1 MKIVIPDDYQD
12 MVDQLACFSL
22 IRHHDVIRYRE
33 PARDL
38 AALVE
43 RLHDAD
49 VVVSIRE
56 RVEFSRA
63 LLEQLPKLKLIALV
77 GRNSQAIDFAACT
90 ALGIPVTTGKSNS
103 PDAPA
108 ELALA
113 LIVAS
118 RRNVALE
125 AERMKRGEWPCTLSH
140 RLRGSTLGIFG
151 LGAIGQLVAEGGR
164 GLGMDIL
171 VWGQENSL
179 KQAAA
184 KGYASA
190 ANVIRKIYKPES
202 GRRTMKDEGLGRRD
216 FLKGAVVGGAAAATV
231 SLPPNAEAQ
240 QGASPAAAPDAA
252 SPGYSF
258 LNLEEAAFVEALVD
272 HMVPADDL
280 TPKGTDIGINIFI
293 DRALAGGWGKGER
306 LYMQGPWKLGLPS
319 QGYQLPLTPAQL
331 YRAGIEAT
339 NAHCRKSYG
348 KPFDRLDDKQREDVL
363 VALSSGKLS
372 FDNGLPAR
380 VFWTTLY
387 QTVMEGMFSDPIY
400 GGNRNKAGWRLIG
413 FPGAIAVHRENVEK
427 YRDKKFP
434 ADPISISDMS

>member
-1 MKIVIPDDYQD
+1 
-12 MVDQLACFSL
+12 
-22 IRHHDVIRYRE
+22 
-33 PARDL
+33 
-38 AALVE
+38 
-43 RLHDAD
+43 
-49 VVVSIRE
+49 
-56 RVEFSRA
+56 
-63 LLEQLPKLKLIALV
+63 
-77 GRNSQAIDFAACT
+77 
-90 ALGIPVTTGKSNS
+90 
-103 PDAPA
+103 
-108 ELALA
+108 
-113 LIVAS
+113 
-118 RRNVALE
+118 
-125 AERMKRGEWPCTLSH
+125 
-140 RLRGSTLGIFG
+140 
-151 LGAIGQLVAEGGR
+151 
-164 GLGMDIL
+164 
-171 VWGQENSL
+171 
-179 KQAAA
+179 
-184 KGYASA
+184 
-190 ANVIRKIYKPES
+190 
-202 GRRTMKDEGLGRRD
+202 MKDEGLGRRD

-231 SLPPNAEAQ
+231 SLPQGAEAQ
-240 QGASPAAAPDAA
+240 QVASPTAAPDAG

-280 TPKGTDIGINIFI
+280 TPKGTDIGINIYI

-339 NAHCRKSYG
+339 NAHCRKAYG
-348 KPFDRLDDKQREDVL
+348 KVFDRIDDKQREEVL

-380 VFWTTLY
+380 VFWTTVY

-434 ADPISISDMS
+434 NDPVGIADMS